1 MTLEIDSKEGRP
13 MRFSKRLMPVRAMT
27 STFGAIA
34 GLANLA
40 FGLAEAM
47 QGHARPVAAFFT
59 LNGQPALTVI
69 PDMLLTGLIGMTLS
83 LVYAAWALF
92 FVRRWRGG
100 FVMILIACAQIPF
113 GAGLVRISQ
122 AIIFGLIGTGIGR
135 PLKIWGIILPESTR
149 PFLSR
154 PWPVSF
160 MLCAILY
167 VIHVLT
173 GIIPALSADGSFH
186 AALVIIGGYG
196 NLVMFL
202 VVIATGFARELEMKK
217 DPKPIP

>member
-1 MTLEIDSKEGRP
+1 MRSSKG
-13 MRFSKRLMPVRAMT
+13 FMPVGAMA
-27 STFGAIA
+27 SAFGAIA
-34 GLANLA
+34 GLANMA
-40 FGLAEAM
+40 YGFAEAS
-47 QGHARPVAAFFT
+47 QGHARPVAVFFT

-69 PDMLLTGLIGMTLS
+69 PDMLLTGLIGMALS

-92 FVRRWRGG
+92 FVQRRRGG
-100 FVMILIACAQIPF
+100 LVMILLACAQIPF

-135 PLKIWGIILPESTR
+135 PLKIWGILLPESTR

-154 PWPVSF
+154 LWPVSF
-160 MLCAILY
+160 LLCAILY

-173 GIIPALSADGSFH
+173 GIIPELSANESLH
-186 AALVIIGGYG
+186 SALVIIGGYG

-202 VVIATGFARELEMKK
+202 VVIATGFARELEMKE
-217 DPKPIP
+217 DSKPIR

>member
-1 MTLEIDSKEGRP
+1 MRSSKG
-13 MRFSKRLMPVRAMT
+13 FMPVGTTA
-27 STFGAIA
+27 SAFGAIA
-34 GLANLA
+34 GLANMA
-40 FGLAEAM
+40 YGFAEASL
-47 QGHARPVAAFFT
+47 GHARPVAVFFT

-69 PDMLLTGLIGMTLS
+69 PDMLLTGLIGMALS

-92 FVRRWRGG
+92 FVQRRRGG
-100 FVMILIACAQIPF
+100 LVMILLACAQIPF

-135 PLKIWGIILPESTR
+135 PLKIWGILLPESTR

-154 PWPVSF
+154 LWPVSF
-160 MLCAILY
+160 LLCAILY

-173 GIIPALSADGSFH
+173 GIIPELSANESLH
-186 AALVIIGGYG
+186 SALVIIGGYG

-217 DPKPIP
+217 DSKPIR